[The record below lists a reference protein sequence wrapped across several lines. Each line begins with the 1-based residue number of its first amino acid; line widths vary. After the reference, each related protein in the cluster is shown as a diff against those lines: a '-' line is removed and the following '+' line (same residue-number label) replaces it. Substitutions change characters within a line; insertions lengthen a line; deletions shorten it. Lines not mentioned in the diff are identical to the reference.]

1 MSTDSKQHYNSEL
14 KNILEAAIL
23 VAGQPL
29 TIDKL
34 SSLFPESSR
43 PERDEIK
50 AALEQL
56 SQDYAGR
63 GIELKQ
69 VGKSYRIQSKEKYSE
84 WLQRL
89 SEERPQRYSRAL
101 METLAVIAYR
111 QPVTRGDIEEIR
123 GVSVSTDIIRTLT
136 EREWV
141 RQVGQRDVPGKPALY
156 GTTKTFLEYFNLKG
170 LEELPTLAEMRDL
183 EEISKELNL
192 PLDLIAP
199 PQSGAETGAEAEANV
214 GNGQDAEAEAN
225 AGNGQD
231 AEAELDAS
239 EAEEGADED
248 MPAQQAAEAEEDE
261 VVEPSR
267 ARVEGDN
274 DGGIQEAA
282 EAEVDERVEVQA
294 AARSD
299 D

>member
-1 MSTDSKQHYNSEL
+1 MSNDSQNQCNNEL
-14 KNILEAAIL
+14 KNILEAALL

-34 SSLFPESSR
+34 LLLFTESSR

-50 AALEQL
+50 ATLDVLAE
-56 SQDYAGR
+56 DYADR

-69 VGKSYRIQSKEKYSE
+69 IDKGFRIQSREKYSE

-101 METLAVIAYR
+101 LETLAVVAYR

-183 EEISKELNL
+183 EDISKELNL
-192 PLDLIAP
+192 PLDLFAP
-199 PQSGAETGAEAEANV
+199 SAQQAEAVDAETQTTEAEARLAAP
-214 GNGQDAEAEAN
+214 DE
-225 AGNGQD
+225 
-231 AEAELDAS
+231 ELDA
-239 EAEEGADED
+239 EDDELAES
-248 MPAQQAAEAEEDE
+248 
-261 VVEPSR
+261 SR
-267 ARVEGDN
+267 IQVEGDN
-274 DGGIQEAA
+274 DDGIQEAA
-282 EAEVDERVEVQA
+282 EAENEQQAEVQA
-294 AARSD
+294 APGRD